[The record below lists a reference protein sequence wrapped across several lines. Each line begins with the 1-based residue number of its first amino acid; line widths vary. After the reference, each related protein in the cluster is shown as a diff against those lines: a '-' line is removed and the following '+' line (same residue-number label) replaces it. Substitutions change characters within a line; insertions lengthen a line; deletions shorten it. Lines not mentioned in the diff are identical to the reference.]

1 MRRVLNKKSPI
12 STGADAE
19 ILARLSKSALLDL
32 LVETLRRAE
41 GACDAEI
48 APEALAELCNPTL
61 IARGDKPIK
70 A

>member
-1 MRRVLNKKSPI
+1 MRRVLNKKCPI

-19 ILARLSKSALLDL
+19 ILQRLSKAALIDL

-48 APEALAELCNPTL
+48 APETLAELCNPTL
-61 IARGDKPIK
+61 IARGDKPIR